1 MEYKELGMSI
11 LDKIGGH
18 KNVKHL
24 THCAT
29 RLRFTLNDEKKIKV
43 DELKRTSGIL
53 GVVENGPQLQV
64 VIGSDVSKVFQPI
77 SEICQLESSNET
89 NGVDERSWASKF
101 IDTVSGIF
109 TPILPPLTAAGML
122 KAVLA
127 ILLAFK
133 VIDNTS
139 ETYQIINFMADT
151 TFYFLPI
158 ILANSSARRFKCNP
172 YLAMML
178 GAVLIHPNFIGMVQV
193 AKEAQSSIHFLGIPV
208 YLATY
213 TSSVIPIILGVW
225 FMSKVEPIADR
236 ISPKAIKFFTSPLIT
251 IFIASAVTLIVL
263 GPIGYLISN
272 GIASVMNT
280 LNDIAGWIV
289 PTLIGTITPLLVMT
303 GTHHGLL
310 PIGINNRLTIGYDTI
325 VYPGQLGS
333 NIAQGAAALAVSIK
347 TKNKELKQL
356 ASATGITAVCGI
368 TEPVLF
374 GITIKYRSNLI
385 ASMIGGGLA
394 GLFMGIFNV
403 RNFSGGSPGLLTLPS
418 YISVDAPLSNFYL
431 AIVGAGIAFIVSFCI
446 SYILFK
452 DIEKEELKDIEKQEL
467 VSKPEV
473 KDIILEAPVT
483 GEMIPLSKV
492 QDQTF
497 ASEVL
502 GKGLAIK
509 PSIGHIYAP
518 VSGRVISVFPT
529 KHALTIQGENGEE
542 IMIHI
547 GIDTVSLNG
556 DGFISHIKDGD
567 RINKGQLL
575 MDVDLE
581 NLSKK
586 NIDSTVMTIILNSKE
601 YTIKMIEK
609 YGLVKKQDK
618 VCLLSKENKDV

>member
-11 LDKIGGH
+11 LDKIGGNQ
-18 KNVKHL
+18 NVKHL

-29 RLRFTLNDEKKIKV
+29 RLRFTLNDEKKIKI

-64 VIGSDVSKVFQPI
+64 IIGSDVSKVFQPI
-77 SEICQLESSNET
+77 SEICQLESSNVKNET
-89 NGVDERSWASKF
+89 NGVDERSWVSKF

-225 FMSKVEPIADR
+225 FMSKVEPIADKV
-236 ISPKAIKFFTSPLIT
+236 SPKAIKFFTSPLIT

-263 GPIGYLISN
+263 GPIGFLISN

-333 NIAQGAAALAVSIK
+333 NIAQGAAALAISIK

-431 AIVGAGIAFIVSFCI
+431 AIAGAGIAFSVSFCI
-446 SYILFK
+446 SYILF
-452 DIEKEELKDIEKQEL
+452 KDIEKQEL

-497 ASEVL
+497 ASELL
-502 GKGLAIK
+502 GKSLAIK

-601 YTIKMIEK
+601 YKIKMLEE

>member
-1 MEYKELGMSI
+1 MDYKKLGMII
-11 LDKIGGH
+11 LDKVGGPE
-18 KNVKHL
+18 NVKYL

-29 RLRFTLNDEKKIKV
+29 RLRFTLNDEKKIKI
-43 DELKRTSGIL
+43 DQLKKTPGIL
-53 GVVENGPQLQV
+53 GIVENGPQIQV
-64 VIGSDVSKVFQPI
+64 IIGSDVPKVFQPI
-77 SEICQLESSNET
+77 SESCQLEGNTET
-89 NGVDERSWASKF
+89 NGVDKRSWGAKF

-122 KAVLA
+122 KAILA

-133 VIDNTS
+133 IIDNKS

-178 GAVLIHPNFIGMVQV
+178 GAVLIHPNFIQMVDV
-193 AKEAQSSIHFLGIPV
+193 AKEAQTGIHLMGIPV
-208 YLATY
+208 YLAKY

-225 FMSKVEPIADR
+225 FMSKVEPIADKV
-236 ISPKAIKFFTSPLIT
+236 SPKAIKFFTGPLIT
-251 IFIASAVTLIVL
+251 IFVSSAVTLIVL
-263 GPIGYLISN
+263 GPIGFIIST
-272 GIASVMNT
+272 GIASAVNT
-280 LNDIAGWIV
+280 LNNIAGWIV

-325 VYPGQLGS
+325 IYPGQLGS
-333 NIAQGAAALAVSIK
+333 NVAQGAAALAVSIK
-347 TKNKELKQL
+347 TKNKDLKQL

-374 GITIKYRSNLI
+374 GVTMKYKSNLI
-385 ASMIGGGLA
+385 ASMIGGGVA

-418 YISVDAPLSNFYL
+418 YISVDAPMANFYL
-431 AIVGAGIAFIVSFCI
+431 AIAGACIAFVVAFCI

-452 DIEKEELKDIEKQEL
+452 DNENQEL
-467 VSKPEV
+467 ASKIEV
-473 KDIILEAPVT
+473 KDIILESPAN
-483 GEMIPLSKV
+483 GEIIPLNKV

-497 ASEVL
+497 ASEAL
-502 GKGLAIK
+502 GKGIAIK
-509 PSIGHIYAP
+509 PSSGQIYAP
-518 VSGRVISVFPT
+518 ISGKVISVFPT
-529 KHALTIQGENGEE
+529 KHAITIQGENGEE

-556 DGFISHIKDGD
+556 DGFTSHIKDGD
-567 RINKGQLL
+567 RITKGQLL
-575 MDVDLE
+575 IDVDLE
-581 NLSKK
+581 KLSKK
-586 NIDSTVMTIILNSKE
+586 NIDSTVMVIVLNSNE
-601 YTIKMIEK
+601 YTVEMIEE

-618 VCLLSKENKDV
+618 VCLLTKEESNV